1 MIIDHG
7 DGFMSLYANN
17 ESLLFE
23 VGDWI
28 EPGSSI
34 STVGASPVY
43 GDGLY
48 FEIRKDGK
56 AMDPAV
62 WLNR

>member
-17 ESLLFE
+17 ESLLRE
-23 VGDWI
+23 VGDWV
-28 EPGSSI
+28 EPGNNI
-34 STVGASPVY
+34 STVGTSPVT